1 MIVQRGEERR
11 NHLWVWIV
19 VGAVVLVGIVMAIP
33 KLRVMVMA
41 LLFPSWSGSL
51 LRGGSSTGG
60 SSLSYRF
67 HHL

>member
-1 MIVQRGEERR
+1 MIVQKGKEQR
-11 NHLWVWIV
+11 NHQWVWIV
-19 VGAVVLVGIVMAIP
+19 VGVVVLFGIVVAIP

-60 SSLSYRF
+60 SSLSYRS